1 MLSQISDSTCSR
13 YEGCKVTVLG
23 ATGFIG
29 RWVARALCKSKA
41 QLTLVVRD
49 AGAVAGIFEAYGI
62 SGEIVELDLQ
72 AQAEELGDLV
82 RRIKPSV
89 IFNLAAY
96 GVERGQS
103 DSSIAYAI
111 NKELVSILCTSL
123 VGTQDPGWAGQQLV
137 HVGSA
142 LEYGEIEGD
151 LAEDSVPHPTTL
163 YGQSKLEGTLNV
175 TRICQAIGMRGV
187 TARLFTVFGPG
198 EHEGR
203 LLPSLMEAAVTHNSL
218 PLTDGRQLR
227 DFTYVE
233 DVAEGLL
240 RIGVSECP
248 AGSVLNLATGRLVSV
263 REFAELAAD
272 ELEMSSKQ
280 LDFGAIPTRAEEM
293 AHGPVSNSKLQ
304 AAISWAPES
313 DVRAGIRRT
322 MEFLGTSPG
331 Q

>member
-1 MLSQISDSTCSR
+1 MLNRVSEPVCSR
-13 YEGCKVTVLG
+13 YEGCKVAMLG

-29 RWVARALCKSKA
+29 RWVARALCESKA

-49 AGAVAGIFEAYGI
+49 ASVAAGIFGAYGI
-62 SGEIVELDLQ
+62 SGEIVEMDLQ
-72 AQAEELGDLV
+72 AEAEELGGLF
-82 RRIKPSV
+82 RRIKPCV
-89 IFNLAAY
+89 VFNLAAY

-111 NKELVSILCTSL
+111 NNELVSVLCTSL
-123 VGTQDPGWAGQQLV
+123 AGTLDSGWAGQQLV

-142 LEYGEIEGD
+142 LEYGEIGGD

-175 TRICQAIGMRGV
+175 TRICQASGVRGV

-198 EHEGR
+198 EHGGR
-203 LLPSLMEAAVTHNSL
+203 LLPSLMEAAATQNSL
-218 PLTDGRQLR
+218 PLTKGRQLR

-233 DVAEGLL
+233 EVAEGLL

-248 AGSVLNLATGRLVSV
+248 PGSVLNLASGQLVSV
-263 REFAELAAD
+263 REFVEVAAD
-272 ELEMSSKQ
+272 ELEISSQQ

-304 AAISWAPES
+304 AATTWVPEL

-322 MEFLGTSPG
+322 MKFMGTSPW